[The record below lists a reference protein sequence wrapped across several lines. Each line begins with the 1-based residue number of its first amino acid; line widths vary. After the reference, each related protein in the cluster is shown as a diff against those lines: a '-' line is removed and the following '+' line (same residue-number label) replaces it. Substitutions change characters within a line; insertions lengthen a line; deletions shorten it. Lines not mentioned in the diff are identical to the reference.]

1 MISSDK
7 EINKTEVIKE
17 INPFVMHN
25 SAFTNLANMKELTHQ
40 TNIRTYTPSFY
51 ESLSERRRDKNS
63 NYEILAHVNS

>member
-25 SAFTNLANMKELTHQ
+25 SAFTNLPNIKELMYQ
-40 TNIRTYTPSFY
+40 TNIWTYTPSFY
-51 ESLSERRRDKNS
+51 ESLSETGRDKNS
-63 NYEILAHVNS
+63 NNEILAHVNI

>member
-17 INPFVMHN
+17 INLFAMHN
-25 SAFTNLANMKELTHQ
+25 SAFTNLANIKELTYQ
-40 TNIRTYTPSFY
+40 TNIWTYTPSFY
-51 ESLSERRRDKNS
+51 ESLSERCRDKNS